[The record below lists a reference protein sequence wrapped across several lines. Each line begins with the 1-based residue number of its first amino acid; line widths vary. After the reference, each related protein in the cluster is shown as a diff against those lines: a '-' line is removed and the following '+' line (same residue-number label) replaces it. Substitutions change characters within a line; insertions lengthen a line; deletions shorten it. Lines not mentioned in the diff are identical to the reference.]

1 MPTACK
7 EPRRGEGRDAG
18 WRGGPTRPPHPL
30 PFHPFPHMVLIRSGL
45 RDSSQ
50 RKWLCTESFCAGAG
64 GGGGSE
70 EKGGK
75 EGKEGRGWGSS
86 TLAPQGALGPPRLSE
101 VRSPEEIHVPPGV
114 AGGHRSPGS
123 RTHQPFLEMLGTRR
137 CRAQGLTSE
146 ALGRRRSHPCCA
158 RLSPSCTRDGGL
170 KIQSPFIPEWGQDS
184 EWVIYRIIQ
193 NLCKNPDTPDPPQE
207 VCFCCYGSPLWAGLL
222 GMGRWAG
229 MRSLVLV
236 SLRISPKGTGKPV

>member
-1 MPTACK
+1 MTTS
-7 EPRRGEGRDAG
+7 R
-18 WRGGPTRPPHPL
+18 
-30 PFHPFPHMVLIRSGL
+30 
-45 RDSSQ
+45 
-50 RKWLCTESFCAGAG
+50 G

-75 EGKEGRGWGSS
+75 EGKEGRGWGLQH
-86 TLAPQGALGPPRLSE
+86 TLPSGGSGTPCLTE
-101 VRSPEEIHVPPGV
+101 VRGPEEIHVPPGV
-114 AGGHRSPGS
+114 AGGHQSPGS

-146 ALGRRRSHPCCA
+146 ALGRRRSHPCFA
-158 RLSPSCTRDGGL
+158 GLSPSCTRDGGL
-170 KIQSPFIPEWGQDS
+170 KIQPPFIPEWGQDS

-193 NLCKNPDTPDPPQE
+193 NLCKNPDTPDPPKE
-207 VCFCCYGSPLWAGLL
+207 VCFCYYGSPLWAGLL

-236 SLRISPKGTGKPV
+236 SLRISPKGTGKSV